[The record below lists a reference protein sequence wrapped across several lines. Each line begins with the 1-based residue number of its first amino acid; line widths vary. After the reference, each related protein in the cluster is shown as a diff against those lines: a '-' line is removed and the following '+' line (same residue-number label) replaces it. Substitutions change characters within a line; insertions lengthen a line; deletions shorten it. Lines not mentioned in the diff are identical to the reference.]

1 MDDMGNEIV
10 EKEEDDTASLNR
22 RKDNSFHER
31 INTNKIRSRLQQLE
45 SELSSVLNMLK
56 SNTSGSVSE
65 KAVS

>member
-1 MDDMGNEIV
+1 MGNEIV

-22 RKDNSFHER
+22 RKDNSSHER